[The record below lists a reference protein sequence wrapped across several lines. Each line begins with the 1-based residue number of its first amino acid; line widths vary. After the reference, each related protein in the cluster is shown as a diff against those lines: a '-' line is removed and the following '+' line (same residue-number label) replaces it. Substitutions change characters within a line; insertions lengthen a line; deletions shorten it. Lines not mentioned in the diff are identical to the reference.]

1 MGPVWTASRDWSTS
15 AFAVAPLRT
24 VEDTRA
30 GRYVTVKS
38 PSSPPCGTHHQ
49 GAVRPRT
56 IPQGCWSP
64 AARMA
69 KVPPPQHAVSPEITP
84 WVRECPQT
92 GSEGL
97 LPAYCSQNKGAGSR
111 AVTKVPNDGPPG
123 AHAKDPDPQ
132 SGELPTLAIVITA
145 YAYPDPWIGAVPY
158 REISPKSVDH
168 RPVNDRTRPIV
179 HSGVTARLPE
189 VYCHDRRAEGLA
201 SRLGRSRRSRT
212 DRAGKRETRRYSP
225 TNAVQALCQH
235 GTLGSASG
243 LGSRLAGMQPTDR
256 LDRRNHRAGMVSW
269 RPFRYRL
276 WWWNC
281 TFGRDLMTA
290 DT

>member
-1 MGPVWTASRDWSTS
+1 MVPTTK
-15 AFAVAPLRT
+15 APC
-24 VEDTRA
+24 DHA
-30 GRYVTVKS
+30 
-38 PSSPPCGTHHQ
+38 PSH
-49 GAVRPRT
+49 
-56 IPQGCWSP
+56 
-64 AARMA
+64 
-69 KVPPPQHAVSPEITP
+69 
-84 WVRECPQT
+84 
-92 GSEGL
+92 
-97 LPAYCSQNKGAGSR
+97 KGAGHPLRGWRRSR
-111 AVTKVPNDGPPG
+111 PRSTRSRPRSLHGCGSARKQAQRGYCPRTAPRTRGLARVPSPRCPMTVQPG
-123 AHAKDPDPQ
+123 AHAGDPDPPP
-132 SGELPTLAIVITA
+132 GELPTLAIVITA

-256 LDRRNHRAGMVSW
+256 LDRRNYRAGIVSW